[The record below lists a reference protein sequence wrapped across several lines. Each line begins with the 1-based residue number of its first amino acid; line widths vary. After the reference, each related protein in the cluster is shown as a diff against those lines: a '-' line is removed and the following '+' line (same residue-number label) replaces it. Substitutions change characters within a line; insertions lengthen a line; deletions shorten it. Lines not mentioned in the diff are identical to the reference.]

1 MYCHFQIDKQKIL
14 RRLETNQRRRGTW
27 KRKTFKL

>member
-14 RRLETNQRRRGTW
+14 RRLETN
-27 KRKTFKL
+27 